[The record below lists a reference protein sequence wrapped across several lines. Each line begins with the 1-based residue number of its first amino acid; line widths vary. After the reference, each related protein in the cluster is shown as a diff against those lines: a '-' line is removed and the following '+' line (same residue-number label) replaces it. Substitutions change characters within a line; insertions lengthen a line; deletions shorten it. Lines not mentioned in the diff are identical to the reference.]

1 MKVRRQIEM
10 EVDFFKIGDQIK
22 VKLPKEKYTATAIQ
36 RRENGMLFLLDQYL
50 DDPMPMNAEGGTEGR
65 YEGSD
70 LRAALQAGEK
80 LLPKKLRKHMVPF
93 ENGDLLTILSIQEM
107 FGCDENFDKCEGQ
120 IPWMKDRRHRIAFRK
135 GENEWGV
142 APVGGVGLGLCDCR
156 RQRRCERRRRGQL
169 FWDPPGFRSQSVI
182 AAPCGRGGNR

>member
-1 MKVRRQIEM
+1 MKVKRTVEM
-10 EVDFFKIGDQIK
+10 KTDQFEIGDQIK
-22 VKLPKEKYTATAIQ
+22 VKLQKEKYTATAIQ
-36 RRENGMLFLLDQYL
+36 RRGNGMLFLLDQYL
-50 DDPMPMNAEGGTEGR
+50 DDPMPMNAKGGTEGG

-120 IPWMKDRRHRIAFRK
+120 IPWMKDRRNRIAFRK
-135 GENEWGV
+135 GENEWGWLR
-142 APVGGVGLGLCDCR
+142 GVVSATC
-156 RQRRCERRRRGQL
+156 
-169 FWDPPGFRSQSVI
+169 FAFV
-182 AAPCGRGGNR
+182 GRGGFAYGGSASYSLGVRPAFILDL